1 MTTLHER
8 TRVSAAAV
16 TRDVRECGK
25 QTRWRRTGLVADA
38 SPGERVHGGMGP
50 SHRQSP
56 YASPPPPPLPLPSP
70 IPRSEA
76 PQTTTLPRSRSTQ
89 RSATVFGGR
98 DDARADARL
107 QGVPAGPVGALSPPG
122 RAPRPTASGRMSPAP
137 PAPPRTR
144 PSQSPSRSRA
154 SASRASSPPPP
165 STACGAWSR

>member
-1 MTTLHER
+1 MLSSWRMYETHLAL
-8 TRVSAAAV
+8 SLKAG
-16 TRDVRECGK
+16 RD
-25 QTRWRRTGLVADA
+25 RRG
-38 SPGERVHGGMGP
+38 HGGMGP
-50 SHRQSP
+50 SHRHSP
-56 YASPPPPPLPLPSP
+56 YASPPPLPLPLPSL

-76 PQTTTLPRSRSTQ
+76 PQTTALPGSRSTQ
-89 RSATVFGGR
+89 RSVTVFSGR
-98 DDARADARL
+98 DDAGAAARL

-122 RAPRPTASGRMSPAP
+122 RAPRPTASGRTSPVP